1 MDEARIYETSNVD
14 LATYLVFEGIKLLEC
29 AKKSG
34 NSNIVLM
41 RFLDDKGQCLD
52 LERVFINSDYKKF
65 RDVNKWLLK
74 KVHSTLRGE

>member
-1 MDEARIYETSNVD
+1 MEEANIYETSNVD

-29 AKKSG
+29 AKKPG
-34 NSNIVLM
+34 QSNIVVM

-52 LERVFINSDYKKF
+52 LERVYLNSEYKKF

-74 KVHSTLRGE
+74 KIHTTLREK